1 MRFLTYLRRMA
12 LVVAV
17 LWPLAGARAQDV
29 FIRVPVELGGT
40 ATRMTLPFGEPFLL
54 VGAAPAQLNFVTA
67 RFLVFRDSPP
77 SRDSCSA
84 VLNSSAPVFKGISE
98 AWLRDSRV
106 KSDSFA
112 VLVTRNLQANQ
123 RYAFCLRTQSV
134 FDSTALTKF
143 QARAYAILDS
153 TYAAQNDTCGP
164 LFLPAAEIH
173 TLQQA
178 LAKALPL
185 GPGDSVDVKGTIF
198 DASDPN
204 VTDKNLLFT
213 GNMLTLQRQR
223 FLSGRQMDS
232 TLNQVRARLG
242 GFRGNAGLRA
252 IAGTLSPG
260 VRVPGMDAA
269 MVDRV
274 AATARMLA
282 YPDNDLILA
291 VAGGEAALD
300 PQALVNPQSV
310 RPSKVTD
317 AVEIAARAARVD
329 STYHRLAE
337 LRDFTA
343 VLQGNRELQRR
354 TGVSARQAGVLFASL
369 DSVRESLEQQRQT
382 SAQWTRADAGRR
394 TLLVNAARSLSVRA
408 STDVPVIGTSISSFE
423 TRAKQFVTAD
433 LGVAYAPGMGEV
445 VPYFGASFYLGALN
459 KRVPLS
465 VARPPELD
473 RWSLTVGVTASSLA
487 RKDIRDD
494 LFGSH
499 SLLLG
504 VGRRMADPIRLTG
517 GAVLYRRLDVNPL
530 VDHTRIAVSPFLSL
544 SFDFDAKS
552 ALGGLGDTLFH

>member
-1 MRFLTYLRRMA
+1 MRFLRYLRRMA
-12 LVVAV
+12 LAAAV
-17 LWPLAGARAQDV
+17 LWPLTGAHAQDV

-54 VGAAPAQLNFVTA
+54 VGAAPTELNFVTA
-67 RFLVFRDSPP
+67 RYLVFRGSAP
-77 SRDSCSA
+77 SRDSCRT
-84 VLNSSAPVFKGISE
+84 VLDSSAPVFNHMAQ
-98 AWLRDSRV
+98 AWVRDSRL
-106 KSDSFA
+106 KSDTFS

-123 RYAFCLRTQSV
+123 RYAICLRTQSA

-153 TYAAQNDTCGP
+153 AYAAQNDTTGS
-164 LFLPAAEIH
+164 LLLPAAQIH

-185 GPGDSVDVKGTIF
+185 GPGDSADVKGTIF

-204 VTDKNLLFT
+204 VTEKNLVFT
-213 GNMLTLQRQR
+213 DNLLTLQRQR
-223 FLSGRQMDS
+223 FLSSHQLD
-232 TLNQVRARLG
+232 TTQNQIRVHLG
-242 GFRGNAGLRA
+242 GLRNDGSLRA

-260 VRVPGMDAA
+260 VWVPGMDAS
-269 MVDRV
+269 MVVRV
-274 AATARMLA
+274 AATARMLG
-282 YPDNDLILA
+282 YPDPELILA
-291 VAGGEAALD
+291 VADGEAVLD
-300 PQALVNPQSV
+300 PSALVSV
-310 RPSKVTD
+310 KEP
-317 AVEIAARAARVD
+317 AEIAVRAARID
-329 STYHRLAE
+329 STYHRLTE
-337 LRDFTA
+337 LRDFAA
-343 VLQGNRELQRR
+343 VLQGSRPLQRR
-354 TGVSARQAGVLFASL
+354 TGVSAREARLLFARL
-369 DSVRESLEQQRQT
+369 DRVLESLEQHRHA
-382 SAQWTRADAGRR
+382 SAQWARADAGRR
-394 TLLVNAARSLSVRA
+394 ALLVNAARSLSVRA
-408 STDVPVIGTSISSFE
+408 SNDVPVIGTSISSFE

-465 VARPPELD
+465 VAKPPELD

-487 RKDIRDD
+487 RKDVRDD

-530 VDHTRIAVSPFLSL
+530 VDDTHIAVSPFLSL